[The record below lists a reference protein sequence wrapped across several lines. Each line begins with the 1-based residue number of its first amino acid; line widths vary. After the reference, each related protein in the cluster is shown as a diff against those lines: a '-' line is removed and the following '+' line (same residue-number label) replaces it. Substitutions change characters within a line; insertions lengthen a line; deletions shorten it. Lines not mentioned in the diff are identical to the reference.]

1 MGRIMDRGFVGSMP
15 AATERDDESYL
26 DFVEGIRVYT
36 ASKVSPVVG
45 ERSSSAVRDYVS
57 STGKPITTIEEVQ
70 EALSSVPVVATRNRF
85 SRTSQEMMWQ
95 GVIDTYMKKAPEL
108 LKELELADQSG
119 PGTVEYDPNFKYP
132 EYFSTVEFHIQPGNY
147 HADPLAGYIY
157 HYGTKVFFT
166 GRNNNDDVQRSF
178 VQAMPLPA
186 DGQVRKII
194 DVGGSV
200 GQTAT
205 ALKERFP
212 QATVYGSD
220 ISAAMVR
227 YAHKRAIDLGL
238 EVHFQQRA
246 AEDLYGH
253 ADNSADIVTA
263 FILFHEIPRHI
274 AERVVKEAHRVLRPG
289 GLFVV
294 MDFKNAPKGDF
305 SNPQS
310 VYFRDFDTNDNGEP
324 YATAFVQSDFS
335 GLLKSVFRN
344 VNDNLTPNSFLPIRV
359 AEK

>member
-1 MGRIMDRGFVGSMP
+1 MDRGYVGSMP

-26 DFVEGIRVYT
+26 DFVEGLRVYT
-36 ASKVSPVVG
+36 ASKVAPVVG
-45 ERSSSAVRDYVS
+45 QQSQVALKEYES
-57 STGKPITTIEEVQ
+57 STGKRIASIEDVQ
-70 EALSSVPVVATRNRF
+70 AVLDPLPVVAARNRLMR
-85 SRTSQEMMWQ
+85 SSQEMMWQ

-108 LKELELADQSG
+108 LRELELADKSG
-119 PGTVEYDPNFKYP
+119 PGSVEYDPNFKYP

-157 HYGTKVFFT
+157 HYGTKVFYT
-166 GRNNNDDVQRSF
+166 GRNNNDDVQRQF
-178 VQAMPLPA
+178 VQSIPTPK
-186 DGQVRKII
+186 DGVVRKII

-212 QATVYGSD
+212 QAEVYGTD

-238 EVHFQQRA
+238 DVHFQQRA

-253 ADNSADIVTA
+253 ADNSTDIVTA
-263 FILFHEIPRHI
+263 FILFHEIPGHI

-305 SNPQS
+305 SNPQG

-324 YATAFVQSDFS
+324 YATAFVQSDFT
-335 GLLKSVFRN
+335 GLLKSVFSN
-344 VNDNLTPNSFLPIRV
+344 VNDNYVPNSFLPIRV